1 MLGTRAVN
9 ELKVGRAFVD
19 NEEINR
25 VPWKNHPAAASSGI
39 TNGSPIINFNGF
51 TVGPDGSIPQ
61 VIKQFNDSFR
71 DDFTVTLNKLGRHD
85 MKVGGNTSRTTG
97 GS

>member
-1 MLGTRAVN
+1 MPLSTTKRSI
-9 ELKVGRAFVD
+9 AFQ
-19 NEEINR
+19 
-25 VPWKNHPAAASSGI
+25 WKNHPATASSGI

-71 DDFTVTLNKLGRHD
+71 DDFTVTRQQASD
-85 MKVGGNTSRTTG
+85 ATTSRSVGNTSRTTG
-97 GS
+97 G